1 MEKNLFNLERVQA
14 IKKRLR
20 LDGKKSVHLGTR
32 TSDQKRLQLSEQKS
46 SRLRAK
52 VKSMNIILEA
62 LKKNLVSSACLESPE
77 RSVSGESLERCI
89 CTLKNLR
96 NC

>member
-1 MEKNLFNLERVQA
+1 MHDHTYHRLIDTHKKMEKNLFNLERVQA

-20 LDGKKSVHLGTR
+20 
-32 TSDQKRLQLSEQKS
+32 LSEQKS